1 MKLTALSSIYSL
13 IPYRNIKL
21 SYDNVSKWI
30 HGWILNYQIRMILNY
45 QIRTKKVYTV
55 SIIITFSPWSPFIPV
70 KPGRP
75 CQKKSKIAII
85 IISKWSQHKSLGQ
98 FYFLFF
104 FLLYLVYQYQ
114 FLLQYISLVKFESC
128 RTNNTYI

>member
-1 MKLTALSSIYSL
+1 MKLTAISSIYSL

-30 HGWILNYQIRMILNY
+30 HGWILNYQIRMD
-45 QIRTKKVYTV
+45 
-55 SIIITFSPWSPFIPV
+55 
-70 KPGRP
+70 
-75 CQKKSKIAII
+75 KKSLHRFNYYYLFALVTFHTRYTMWAL
-85 IISKWSQHKSLGQ
+85 SKEKQNSYNHYFEMITTQKSEAVLL
-98 FYFLFF
+98 FLFF